1 LNLLVSLHQ
10 AVPGGVAQHEPVKE
24 DSVKV
29 QDVMTS
35 PAHSCTPGETLVGA
49 ARAMWDYS
57 CGALPV
63 LDSEGRPAGMIT
75 DRDIC
80 MALARKNR
88 FPGDIRV
95 REVMSPHP
103 FVCHPGDGA
112 ESALA
117 TMAKRQVRRLP
128 VVDAQGRLV
137 GIVSVNDVLARA
149 GSPRR
154 DLRGADE
161 VHRLVVETLLE
172 LCAPPPSALRS
183 PGISA

>member
-1 LNLLVSLHQ
+1 MNVHQ
-10 AVPGGVAQHEPVKE
+10 ALAERGDQHGRVKE
-24 DSVKV
+24 VPVKV

-35 PAHSCTPGETLVGA
+35 PAHSCKPGETLVGA

-63 LDSEGRPAGMIT
+63 LDSEGKLAGMIT

-95 REVMSPHP
+95 REIMSPHP
-103 FVCHPGDGA
+103 FMCKPADEA
-112 ESALA
+112 ETALT

-149 GSPRR
+149 GSRHENPQ
-154 DLRGADE
+154 GADE

-172 LCAPPPSALRS
+172 LCAPPPAGLRT

>member
-1 LNLLVSLHQ
+1 MSLDQ
-10 AVPGGVAQHEPVKE
+10 ALAVRADQHERVKE
-24 DSVKV
+24 AAVKV

-35 PAHSCTPGETLVGA
+35 PAHSCKPGETLVGA

-63 LDSEGRPAGMIT
+63 LDSEGMPAGMLT
-75 DRDIC
+75 DRDVC

-103 FVCHPGDGA
+103 FVCHPADEA

-128 VVDAQGRLV
+128 VVDTQGRLV

-149 GSPRR
+149 GSSHENPH
-154 DLRGADE
+154 GADE

-172 LCAPPPSALRS
+172 LCAPPPAVLRT

>member
-1 LNLLVSLHQ
+1 MSLDQ
-10 AVPGGVAQHEPVKE
+10 ALAVRADQHERVKE
-24 DSVKV
+24 AAVKV

-35 PAHSCTPGETLVGA
+35 PAHSCKPGETLVGA
-49 ARAMWDYS
+49 ARKMWDYS
-57 CGALPV
+57 CGTLPV

-75 DRDIC
+75 DRDVC

-103 FVCHPGDGA
+103 FVCKPSDEA
-112 ESALA
+112 ETALA

-128 VVDAQGRLV
+128 VVDTQGRLV

-149 GSPRR
+149 GSRHGDP
-154 DLRGADE
+154 LGADE
-161 VHRLVVETLLE
+161 VHRLVVETFLE
-172 LCAPPPSALRS
+172 LCAPPPAGLRA
-183 PGISA
+183 PGISAR

>member
-1 LNLLVSLHQ
+1 MNVHQ
-10 AVPGGVAQHEPVKE
+10 ALAERGDQHGRVKE
-24 DSVKV
+24 APVKV

-35 PAHSCTPGETLVGA
+35 PAHSCKPGETVVGA
-49 ARAMWDYS
+49 ARAMWDYG

-88 FPGDIRV
+88 FPGDNRV

-103 FVCHPGDGA
+103 FVCKPSD
-112 ESALA
+112 EMETALA

-128 VVDAQGRLV
+128 VVDTQGRLV
-137 GIVSVNDVLARA
+137 GIVSVNDTAAGAVRRAVAPRDAR
-149 GSPRR
+149 
-154 DLRGADE
+154 D
-161 VHRLVVETLLE
+161 VHRMVVEALLAI
-172 LCAPPPSALRS
+172 CAPKHEPTAQQ
-183 PGISA
+183 A